1 MDSAYSQERIGTNST
16 ISLTIFDGVL
26 EGKLF
31 PERRRE
37 KVAREMCQALK
48 VCQVN

>member
-1 MDSAYSQERIGTNST
+1 MDSASTQTRIGTNT

-37 KVAREMCQALK
+37 KVAREMCQT
-48 VCQVN
+48 